1 MMGKSNKKLK
11 HSNKIELDDLKTN
24 LLELSESLNS
34 LKSSAFDIT
43 SEVSTTSSFL
53 KERVRDSVYRF
64 FSVIDSIDDL
74 VIIQDNNGRWKTLNK
89 FGQELFKLNPKQFID
104 KTNEELTEIL
114 DDSYN
119 ELLNKCAYM
128 TKAAWEAKVPVR
140 STESFT
146 CGDKLI
152 YFDIIKTPIYYFNG
166 EPKELIILGRD
177 ITNIV
182 KLQQR
187 NKACTAALNS
197 ASDIIVI
204 SDGEGYITFCNDSF
218 IKNFKF
224 KSIEEVEGK
233 TFSIINSGKM
243 SQEFFKYLWT
253 TIKSNKVW
261 TNTIINKCTDGT
273 LLNCLVTILPVM
285 NGEPEPIYYI
295 CSMKTSYV

>member
-1 MMGKSNKKLK
+1 MGKSNKKLK
-11 HSNKIELDDLKTN
+11 HSNKIELDDLKIN
-24 LLELSESLNS
+24 LLELSNTISS
-34 LKSSAFDIT
+34 LKDSTTDIS
-43 SEVSTTSSFL
+43 SEVVTTSMYL
-53 KERVRDSVYRF
+53 KEKARDSIFRF
-64 FSVIDSIDDL
+64 FSVIDSINDL
-74 VIIQDNNGRWKTLNK
+74 VIVQDNNCRWRTLNK
-89 FGQELFKLNPKQFID
+89 FGQELFKLNPKQFVG
-104 KTNEELTEIL
+104 KTNEELSEIL

-119 ELLNKCAYM
+119 DLLNKCAFM
-128 TKAAWEAKVPVR
+128 TKAAWEEKVPVR

-146 CGDKLI
+146 FGDKII
-152 YFDIIKTPIYYFNG
+152 YFDIIKTPTYYSNG
-166 EPKELIILGRD
+166 EPKELVILGRD
-177 ITNIV
+177 VTEVIQM
-182 KLQQR
+182 QQR
-187 NKACTAALNS
+187 NKACIAALNS

-204 SDGEGYITFCNDSF
+204 SDAEGHITFCNDSF

-224 KSIEEVEGK
+224 NSIEEVEGK

-261 TNTIINKCTDGT
+261 TNTIINKRTDGT